1 MSVKERMNEFRIK
14 GSSSELELAVVIG
27 EWCCKEVVVV
37 IVVEVVVVVVVV
49 LG

>member
-1 MSVKERMNEFRIK
+1 MNEFRIK
-14 GSSSELELAVVIG
+14 GSSGELELAVVIG